1 MKVLL
6 VSPFLPHP
14 GVRHAGGKL
23 VHFLYQQL
31 TEWHEVTL
39 VTRFYPDEL
48 EALTRLRSEGRRIEA
63 LPAPGPWFDGGIA
76 TVARTVASYRSL
88 VLLAERLAERE
99 AFDVCQVEFTE
110 TGYFWRSRRMP
121 PAAIT
126 CHDLVA
132 KRAGR
137 QVAQSEGQRRVLGR
151 LLALAQTSAE
161 RRALRKFAAVFFL
174 SPVEAGWCRRLYPEI
189 RPGVLRYPGGIG
201 FAGLP
206 RREIPGRVVFVG
218 ALSRPQNIEALRFLV
233 REVWPTVVSAVP
245 DAELVVVGSGAPEY
259 LVAEM
264 TAAGGVRVAGDV
276 ESVEPAYCEAAVL
289 AAPIL
294 TGGGII
300 VKILD
305 ALAAGVPV
313 VTTPYGN
320 EGIEAAEGGEIL
332 VATEPAALA
341 GLVVRL
347 LRDAELRRAIGD
359 AGRRH
364 VERRF
369 PRSGVLATLDES
381 YHDMVGRTR
390 NSAASRT

>member
-31 TEWHEVTL
+31 AERHEVTL
-39 VTRFYPDEL
+39 VTRFYPAEL
-48 EALTRLRSEGRRIEA
+48 AALTRLRSEGHRIEA
-63 LPAPGPWFDGGIA
+63 LSAPGAWFAGGIA
-76 TVARTVASYRSL
+76 TIAKTVASYRSL
-88 VLLAERLAERE
+88 VRLAERLTARE

-137 QVAQSEGQRRVLGR
+137 QAAQSEGQRRLLGR
-151 LLALAQTSAE
+151 LLARAQTSAE

-174 SPVEAGWCRRLYPEI
+174 SPVEADWCRRLYPEI
-189 RPGVLRYPGGIG
+189 SAGVLRYPGGIG
-201 FAGLP
+201 FAGLA

-233 REVWPTVVSAVP
+233 REVWPNVVSAVP
-245 DAELVVVGSGAPEY
+245 DAELVVVGSGAPGS
-259 LVAEM
+259 LIAEM
-264 TAAGGVRVAGDV
+264 SAAARVRVAGDV

-320 EGIEAAEGGEIL
+320 EGIEATEGGEIL
-332 VATEPAALA
+332 VATDPAALT
-341 GLVVRL
+341 GLIVRL
-347 LRDAELRRAIGD
+347 LRDADLRRAIGD

-364 VERRF
+364 VEGRF
-369 PRSGVLATLDES
+369 PRYGVLATLEES
-381 YHDMVGRTR
+381 YHDMVDRAR
-390 NSAASRT
+390 KAAVSRI